1 VTTARKPRGPYR
13 KGLERRAQILRT
25 ALEVFAEH
33 GERGSSLKEIAD
45 RLGMSQAG
53 LLHYFPS
60 REELFVA
67 VLAERDAL
75 DTEQTRDSVSGPG
88 EAMART
94 AEHNAKTPGLVDLFV
109 TLSAA
114 AIDPGHPAHGFFTT
128 RYADLEAA
136 VADGLRQG
144 QAAGSIRRDV
154 NPLQLAR
161 LLLAVSDGLQVQW
174 LLNPD
179 VDMAQAITIFNQLC
193 APPGSD

>member
-1 VTTARKPRGPYR
+1 V
-13 KGLERRAQILRT
+13 ERRAQILQT

-33 GERGSSLKEIAD
+33 GERGASLKEIAE

-53 LLHYFPS
+53 LLHYFRS

-75 DTEQTRDSVSGPG
+75 DTEQTRDSVSSPG

-114 AIDPGHPAHGFFTT
+114 AIDPAHPAHDFFTG

-136 VADGLRQG
+136 VADGIRQG
-144 QAAGSIRRDV
+144 QVAGRIRDDMEPV
-154 NPLQLAR
+154 QLAR

-179 VDMAQAITIFNQLC
+179 IDMAQAIGAFNRLC
-193 APPGSD
+193 APPGAA